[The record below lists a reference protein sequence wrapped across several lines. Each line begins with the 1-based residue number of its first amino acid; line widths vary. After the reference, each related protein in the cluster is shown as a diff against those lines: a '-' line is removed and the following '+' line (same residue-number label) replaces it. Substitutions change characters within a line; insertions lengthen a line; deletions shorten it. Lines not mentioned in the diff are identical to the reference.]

1 MKKILKL
8 KAHQKTDKRKK
19 FGKKVLKIIPELK
32 PYVRHRLFLAN
43 SLEIIPKNMYRS
55 TGIIDDAIIE
65 LFESDISQLT
75 STVDLR
81 LHLFKLVKEKLDV
94 IYTKESWH
102 QKSVSTDKILHQELN
117 KLKEKYTI
125 DADGDFVMNEELN
138 DISYQ
143 QKNFTPQLFL
153 SDDSQQSV
161 LTAFDID
168 QLDER
173 RKKVF
178 KNLYSVLSLEASNVV
193 DLYIFGKLNTT
204 EIAKIKNTDEPTVRA
219 IILQVKDRIQKVL
232 QQPTDE
238 TNFN

>member
-8 KAHQKTDKRKK
+8 KAHQEADKRKK
-19 FGKKVLKIIPELK
+19 FGKKILKIIPELK
-32 PYVRHRLFLAN
+32 PYVRHRLFIAN
-43 SLEIIPKNMYRS
+43 SLEIIPENMYRS

-65 LFESDISQLT
+65 LFESDISMLT

-81 LHLFKLVKEKLDV
+81 LHLFELVVKKLDN
-94 IYTKESWH
+94 IFKKEAWH

-117 KLKEKYTI
+117 KLKARYTI

-143 QKNFTPQLFL
+143 QKNFSAQLFL
-153 SDDSQQSV
+153 SDDSKQSV

-178 KNLYSVLSLEASNVV
+178 RNLYSVLSLEASDVV
-193 DLYIFGKLNTT
+193 DLYVFGKLNTT
-204 EIAKIKNTDEPTVRA
+204 EISQIKNTDEPTVRE
-219 IILQVKDRIQKVL
+219 IILQVKDRILKVI
-232 QQPTDE
+232 QQPS
-238 TNFN
+238 